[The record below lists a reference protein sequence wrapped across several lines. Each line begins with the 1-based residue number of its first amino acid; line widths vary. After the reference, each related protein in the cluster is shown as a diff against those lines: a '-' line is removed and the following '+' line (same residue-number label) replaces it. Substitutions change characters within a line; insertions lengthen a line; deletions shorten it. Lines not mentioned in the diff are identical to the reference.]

1 MSTEAESVL
10 WIHKRG
16 LKRIDQKP
24 DLWTYL
30 RELYSLKTYMWEDAR
45 ARRFSAAHGMF
56 LGWVWTILNPL
67 MDAAM
72 YGFIFG
78 VMLKTSRGIENFIGY
93 VVIGV
98 MFFSFLSAGL
108 NSGANAIRTS
118 KNLVT
123 TFGLPFAVAPLS
135 IAIRNFINGLTPALV
150 AIIFALAAQ
159 GFRGISLSILAV
171 IPLYCL
177 INLFSAGLLLIVARV
192 TAFLP
197 DFKTLLS
204 FINRAWFYTS
214 GVFFS
219 ITRFTDNP
227 TAIRIAESNPAYQ
240 FLQAVRESVLYGEL
254 PELSTMLKLLVIS
267 IAVFAL
273 GLVYFWLGE
282 DRYAGIR

>member
-10 WIHKRG
+10 WIQKRG
-16 LKRIDQKP
+16 LERIDQKP
-24 DLWTYL
+24 DLWAYL
-30 RELYSLKTYMWEDAR
+30 NKLWSLKTYLWEDAR

-56 LGWVWTILNPL
+56 LGWIWTILNPL

-108 NSGANAIRTS
+108 TGGASAIRTS

-135 IAIRNFINGLTPALV
+135 IAVRNFINGITPASV
-150 AIIFALAAQ
+150 AIIFGLAAQ
-159 GFRGISLSILAV
+159 GFQGISPSIFAV
-171 IPLYCL
+171 IPLYFL
-177 INLFSAGLLLIVARV
+177 IHLFSAGLLLIVARI
-192 TAFLP
+192 TAFIP

-219 ITRFTDNP
+219 VTRFTDNP
-227 TAIRIAESNPAYQ
+227 TIVRMAEINPAYQ
-240 FLQAVRESVLYGEL
+240 FLEAVRDSVLYGEL
-254 PELSTMLKLLVIS
+254 PSVSTMLKLLFVS
-267 IAVFAL
+267 VVVF
-273 GLVYFWLGE
+273 GFGMIFFWLGE
-282 DRYAGIR
+282 DRYAGAR